1 MEVINNI
8 MNVKEF
14 KQIILN
20 LPDCDKEIH
29 FVVVNENDESDI
41 KMDAIEIKEDEVV
54 VQFVK

>member
-20 LPDCDKEIH
+20 LLDCDKEIH
-29 FVVVNENDESDI
+29 FVLVNETDEPDI

>member
-1 MEVINNI
+1 

-20 LPDCDKEIH
+20 LLDCDKEIH
-29 FVVVNENDESDI
+29 FVLVNETDEPDI